1 MVGGYEN
8 KNESMQH
15 RIRRACFD
23 DERKGRRHGGTLRER
38 RACQDKQKAP
48 SVMQP
53 NHKYKARH
61 ITAQWFRNVASGTF
75 GNKENYTYISQD
87 LF

>member
-1 MVGGYEN
+1 
-8 KNESMQH
+8 
-15 RIRRACFD
+15 
-23 DERKGRRHGGTLRER
+23 
-38 RACQDKQKAP
+38 
-48 SVMQP
+48 MQP